1 MISHLLALA
10 VENQFQTGSLSIGQA
25 APDFELK
32 AMGSSQT
39 WKLSAQRGK
48 PVVLIFGSY
57 T

>member
-1 MISHLLALA
+1 MLPHLLALA
-10 VENQFQTGSLSIGQA
+10 VQAQFQTGSLAAGQA